1 MFFIFFAVL
10 SGIAIGAALL
20 VVFQKDIVFS
30 ALYLTLALLC
40 VAGIFFLLSAPFVAA
55 LQILVYAGAIMVL
68 FTFVIMMV
76 AEEKIG
82 GNDTLPFQQTL
93 VALLIAL
100 VIFEA
105 RAFMKSAHITLQW
118 SAAEYFPLK
127 DLGRKLYQD
136 TTFAFEVTS
145 LILLAAIVGVLA
157 LARKEKKENKQ

>member
-1 MFFIFFAVL
+1 MSFIFFAVL

-30 ALYLTLALLC
+30 ALYLTLTLLC

-76 AEEKIG
+76 SEENTG
-82 GNDTLPFQQTL
+82 EADAVPFQKTL
-93 VALLIAL
+93 VTVLA
-100 VIFEA
+100 VIVFLEA
-105 RAFMKSAHITLQW
+105 RAFMKSAHVTLQW

-127 DLGRKLYQD
+127 EFGRKLYQD
-136 TTFAFEVTS
+136 TAFAFEITS

-157 LARKEKKENKQ
+157 LTRRDKKES